1 MYSGIEH
8 VKYCDVKRTAEM
20 SSHAPRNKLLNL
32 IKTFPYTKSIII
44 NHGDEETKRKF
55 REYLLDNLA
64 LPEEEIVVS
73 SPDIGYRIEPNG
85 IVEQFV
91 SNIEMLI

>member
-1 MYSGIEH
+1 
-8 VKYCDVKRTAEM
+8 M

-55 REYLLDNLA
+55 REYLLDNLD
-64 LPEEEIVVS
+64 LPEDEIPLVYYIHICEVIS
-73 SPDIGYRIEPNG
+73 HQGLD
-85 IVEQFV
+85 
-91 SNIEMLI
+91 